1 LCSWK
6 KTSNVAFWGVP
17 NQPSE
22 ADPIVEQGMNSESDL
37 LEWHSEHTRCAE
49 FLEVMLSWQACMGE
63 AMKYVVGAPATLETH
78 ARLEAGF
85 RFVGRLGELRAY
97 ACQDCALCFVEWQVD
112 GFDYRVFAGFKTRK
126 LQTTVGRELGLRWEV
141 Y

>member
-1 LCSWK
+1 M
-6 KTSNVAFWGVP
+6 P

-97 ACQDCALCFVEWQVD
+97 ARQDCALCFMKSQED
-112 GFDYRVFAGFKTRK
+112 GFDYRVFAGFKIRK